1 MDRVGIKLWA
11 KEKTRSNKWNIWK
24 GFLAIFAASLGLSF
38 IALLL
43 FSVMID
49 IGGSSYYDTF
59 TFMDLAVTV
68 GVFALYFLVIGFSV
82 NIYRYIKKIVQEETG
97 IWCSGCWTYLC
108 FRNIGIC
115 CSRNYFGIRV
125 INDTLSFSKLS

>member
-1 MDRVGIKLWA
+1 MYKRQ
-11 KEKTRSNKWNIWK
+11 
-24 GFLAIFAASLGLSF
+24 AIFAASLGLSF

-82 NIYRYIKKIVQEETG
+82 NISVSYTHLDVYKRQVM
-97 IWCSGCWTYLC
+97 
-108 FRNIGIC
+108 R
-115 CSRNYFGIRV
+115 R
-125 INDTLSFSKLS
+125 

>member
-68 GVFALYFLVIGFSV
+68 GVFALYFLVIGFQS
-82 NIYRYIKKIVQEETG
+82 IYIVISKK
-97 IWCSGCWTYLC
+97 LC
-108 FRNIGIC
+108 RRILLILMN
-115 CSRNYFGIRV
+115 
-125 INDTLSFSKLS
+125 

>member
-82 NIYRYIKKIVQEETG
+82 NIYRYIKKIVQEDIADLNE
-97 IWCSGCWTYLC
+97 L
-108 FRNIGIC
+108 RAPIGQ
-115 CSRNYFGIRV
+115 YFKQGFGVLAVGLI
-125 INDTLSFSKLS
+125 LSLIHI

>member
-82 NIYRYIKKIVQEETG
+82 NIYRYIKK
-97 IWCSGCWTYLC
+97 LC
-108 FRNIGIC
+108 RRILLILMN
-115 CSRNYFGIRV
+115 
-125 INDTLSFSKLS
+125 

>member
-49 IGGSSYYDTF
+49 IGE
-59 TFMDLAVTV
+59 AVIMI
-68 GVFALYFLVIGFSV
+68 LLLLWI
-82 NIYRYIKKIVQEETG
+82 
-97 IWCSGCWTYLC
+97 
-108 FRNIGIC
+108 
-115 CSRNYFGIRV
+115 
-125 INDTLSFSKLS
+125 